1 MVELNYRDEIVAD
14 EIFNMEYEE
23 SLREEV
29 EAENGMYFNDMSL
42 EEFEQAMEEME
53 NYYKE
58 RDIAY
63 ERVQE
68 ALAFLEDMT
77 DPISDTIKAI
87 LKGEPHD

>member
-1 MVELNYRDEIVAD
+1 MVELNYKDEMIAD

-29 EAENGMYFNDMSL
+29 EAENGMFFDEMSP
-42 EEFEQAMEEME
+42 EEFEQAIKEME
-53 NYYKE
+53 DYYRE
-58 RDIAY
+58 HDLAY

-68 ALAFLEDMT
+68 ALAYLEDMT

>member
-1 MVELNYRDEIVAD
+1 MVELNYRDEMVAD

-68 ALAFLEDMT
+68 ALTFLENMT

>member
-1 MVELNYRDEIVAD
+1 MVDLNYRDEMVAD

-23 SLREEV
+23 NLREEV
-29 EAENGMYFNDMSL
+29 EAQDDMYFNDMSL
-42 EEFEQAMEEME
+42 EEFEQALEEME

-58 RDIAY
+58 RDLAY

>member
-1 MVELNYRDEIVAD
+1 MVELNYRDEMVAD

-68 ALAFLEDMT
+68 ALTFLEDMT

-87 LKGEPHD
+87 LKGESHD

>member
-1 MVELNYRDEIVAD
+1 MVELNYRDEMVAD

-23 SLREEV
+23 NLREEV
-29 EAENGMYFNDMSL
+29 EAQDGIYFNDISL

-77 DPISDTIKAI
+77 DPISDTIKAL

>member
-1 MVELNYRDEIVAD
+1 MVELNYRDEMIAD

-23 SLREEV
+23 NLREEV
-29 EAENGMYFNDMSL
+29 EAKDGMYFNDMSL
-42 EEFEQAMEEME
+42 EEFEQVMEEME

>member
-1 MVELNYRDEIVAD
+1 MVELNYRDEMVAD
-14 EIFNMEYEE
+14 EIFSMEYEE
-23 SLREEV
+23 NLREEV
-29 EAENGMYFNDMSL
+29 EVQDGMYFNDMSL

-68 ALAFLEDMT
+68 ALTFLENMT

>member
-1 MVELNYRDEIVAD
+1 MVEINYRDEMVAD

-68 ALAFLEDMT
+68 ALTFLENMT

>member
-1 MVELNYRDEIVAD
+1 MVELNYRDEMVAD

-68 ALAFLEDMT
+68 ALTFLEDMT

>member
-1 MVELNYRDEIVAD
+1 MVELNYRDEMIAD
-14 EIFNMEYEE
+14 EIFNMEDEE
-23 SLREEV
+23 NLREEV
-29 EAENGMYFNDMSL
+29 EAQDGMYFNDMSL
-42 EEFEQAMEEME
+42 EEFEQAMVEME

>member
-1 MVELNYRDEIVAD
+1 MVELNYRDEMIAD